1 VLLYFYKK
9 ISKLFFLFDYY
20 YYICLSIKINTKMK
34 YYGIASAN
42 GIESFLPVLYRG
54 ESEGFSA
61 DPRELSLMALTV
73 NANRQRHSV
82 LYMVDVNREDANE
95 IEELISQGD
104 AADALTLLKERAKTI
119 NIMQSPGAE
128 KSWKLIPNT
137 DLDPFNGK

>member
-1 VLLYFYKK
+1 
-9 ISKLFFLFDYY
+9 
-20 YYICLSIKINTKMK
+20 MK

-42 GIESFLPVLYRG
+42 GIESFLPVLFRG
-54 ESEGFSA
+54 ESEGFTA

-82 LYMVDVNREDANE
+82 LYMVDLNIEDVREIKN
-95 IEELISQGD
+95 LIDKGD
-104 AADALTLLKERAKTI
+104 ADEALIVLKEKAKSI

-128 KSWKLIPNT
+128 KSWNLIPNT

>member
-1 VLLYFYKK
+1 
-9 ISKLFFLFDYY
+9 
-20 YYICLSIKINTKMK
+20 MK

-104 AADALTLLKERAKTI
+104 ATEALTLLKERAKTI

-128 KSWKLIPNT
+128 KSWNLIPNT

>member
-1 VLLYFYKK
+1 
-9 ISKLFFLFDYY
+9 
-20 YYICLSIKINTKMK
+20 MK

-82 LYMVDVNREDANE
+82 LYMVDVSTSDANE
-95 IEELISQGD
+95 IEDLISNGD
-104 AADALTLLKERAKTI
+104 SAEALTLLKEKAKSI

-128 KSWKLIPNT
+128 KSWNLIPNT

>member
-1 VLLYFYKK
+1 
-9 ISKLFFLFDYY
+9 
-20 YYICLSIKINTKMK
+20 MK

-42 GIESFLPVLYRG
+42 GIESFLPVLFRG
-54 ESEGFSA
+54 ESEGFTA

-82 LYMVDVNREDANE
+82 LYMADLNIEDVREIKN
-95 IEELISQGD
+95 LIDKGD
-104 AADALTLLKERAKTI
+104 ADEALIMLKEKAKSI

-128 KSWKLIPNT
+128 KSWNLIPNT

>member
-1 VLLYFYKK
+1 
-9 ISKLFFLFDYY
+9 
-20 YYICLSIKINTKMK
+20 MK

-42 GIESFLPVLYRG
+42 GIESFLPVLFRG
-54 ESEGFSA
+54 ESEGFTA

-82 LYMVDVNREDANE
+82 LYMVDLNIEDVKE
-95 IEELISQGD
+95 IKKLIDQRD
-104 AADALTLLKERAKTI
+104 ASGALTLLKEKAKSI

-128 KSWKLIPNT
+128 KSWNLIPNS

>member
-1 VLLYFYKK
+1 
-9 ISKLFFLFDYY
+9 
-20 YYICLSIKINTKMK
+20 MK

-42 GIESFLPVLYRG
+42 GIESFLPIIYRG

-82 LYMVDVNREDANE
+82 LYMVDVAREDANE
-95 IEELISQGD
+95 IQELISDGE
-104 AADALTLLKERAKTI
+104 AEEALTLLKERAKSI
-119 NIMQSPGAE
+119 NIMSSPGAE
-128 KSWKLIPNT
+128 KSWNLIPNT

>member
-1 VLLYFYKK
+1 
-9 ISKLFFLFDYY
+9 
-20 YYICLSIKINTKMK
+20 MK

-82 LYMVDVNREDANE
+82 LYMVDLNIEDVKE
-95 IEELISQGD
+95 IKNLIDKGD
-104 AADALTLLKERAKTI
+104 ADEALIVLKEKAKSI
-119 NIMQSPGAE
+119 NIMQSPGAG
-128 KSWKLIPNT
+128 KSWNLIPNT